1 MQGSDGDADIEN
13 RLVDIAGEGEGVTN
27 LESSTDIYTLP
38 CVKQTANE
46 KLLYNAR
53 SSVWCSVMTQKGG
66 MGGGKE
72 TQEKVDIC
80 MYTYIYS

>member
-1 MQGSDGDADIEN
+1 MQGRNRDSDIQN

-46 KLLYNAR
+46 KLLHNTR
-53 SSVWCSVMTQKGG
+53 SSVWCSVMTQK
-66 MGGGKE
+66 GGGKE